1 MPDLV
6 GEKRAKR
13 NTHPLLQHRL
23 AASAAG
29 WPIIPCNAK
38 DKPPYG
44 WPRLRCD
51 AAAIRGEE
59 GDKET
64 HAIWRGLKYMG
75 TAVRITGQLCVIDSD
90 VSTPAVAALIMDALE
105 DLDPAAF
112 AQAVVRDSGAA
123 TFAVFYRFETPPR
136 HFHYDT
142 RRYTA
147 YPERLADL
155 EAARAMP
162 ENDDAESDA
171 KVAAESA
178 AWKALD
184 PQKVEF
190 YAPGANRYF
199 SYEGPHSPGR
209 VYRCWDDRGP
219 WNVPIADLPVLPV
232 DPPVFIDHCD
242 KLLAQHLTV
251 IPEPQSS
258 GATVLYDLK
267 PSTKFYPKD
276 GIADTLENYAGSL
289 QPGVEHGI
297 RGCLPWTRA
306 SKSNANCK
314 LFLSSSGR
322 LVVSEWSNGCNHY
335 MESEAPAPPVEL
347 DAETIAAI
355 EALQPPKAD
364 AASEPKPEQ
373 PRSHRRDD
381 IDTTGTPEEV
391 HDRAVNWL
399 VRNIANFTQAFRG
412 RGGVVSIHPD
422 GEYQTPISLT
432 ALREAMA
439 DYAWVEHGPRGGLH
453 VHNPVSRW
461 STQTG
466 QKIHIHGI
474 RMRPELPRPVFFE
487 NGLRMLNRYQPPMHP
502 ATGGTVKPFLERQ
515 TIMFPVDEER
525 AWVNNWIMWKV
536 QNPHRRGV
544 ALAMVA
550 RDNGAGRGLLAETL
564 QRVLGKQFVVSM
576 PYANISGGSKF
587 NAEVE
592 GRLLLY
598 VNEAAPAEGHKYRG
612 RNAAREALKDFIEPN
627 HEIPFRV
634 EPKGVDAYYT
644 QAATSTMVFTN
655 NIDGLPIDEADRRIA
670 VVTNGPQMSVEE
682 RDAYR
687 AWLDDPANVGALYR
701 HLRDGKVEMDRSV
714 FDPYMSPHFHGRALM
729 IEAGKSA
736 IDRAWDKAAEKL
748 ETAADLYC
756 MSQIVTLARNMARK
770 HNHSDFDDLIESH
783 TISKGYRVGIK
794 NSTNWLTRW
803 GTAEDNRERVYAF
816 SESAART
823 WTHCHPHEIKA
834 QLDKAQRVVEEPL
847 RAFNKAL
854 HLVKDADV
862 TE

>member
-51 AAAIRGEE
+51 EAAIRGEE

-123 TFAVFYRFETPPR
+123 TFAVFYRFATPPR

-147 YPERLADL
+147 HPERLADL

-267 PSTKFYPKD
+267 PNTKFYPKD
-276 GIADTLENYAGSL
+276 DVPDTLENYAGSL

-355 EALQPPKAD
+355 EALQPPD
-364 AASEPKPEQ
+364 AAAGEP

-381 IDTTGTPEEV
+381 ISRDGTPEEV

-399 VRNIANFTQAFRG
+399 VANVAYYPQAFKG

-422 GEYQTPISLT
+422 GEFHAPIT
-432 ALREAMA
+432 TVALRGAMA
-439 DYAWVEHGPRGGLH
+439 SFGYIEIGPNQGQHPR
-453 VHNPVSRW
+453 NPVGAW
-461 STQTG
+461 STHPQ
-466 QKIHIHGI
+466 QILVHGT
-474 RMRPELPRPVFFE
+474 RMRPDMPRPLFKE
-487 NGLRMLNRYQPPMHP
+487 DGLLLINHYAPPVHL
-502 ATGGTVKPFLERQ
+502 TVGGDVKLLHDRLAVLIPD
-515 TIMFPVDEER
+515 VVER
-525 AWVNNWIMWKV
+525 AWLFNWFAWKV
-536 QNPHRRGV
+536 QNPHYRGIAV
-544 ALAMVA
+544 AMVA

-564 QRVLGKQFVVSM
+564 QLVLGERFVVSM

-592 GRLLLY
+592 GKLLLY
-598 VNEAAPAEGHKYRG
+598 VNEAAPPEGHRYANK
-612 RNAAREALKDFIEPN
+612 NAAREALKVFIEPN
-627 HEIPFRV
+627 HRIPFRV

-644 QAATSTMVFTN
+644 RAAVSTMIFTN
-655 NIDGLPIDEADRRIA
+655 NINGLPLDEADRRIA
-670 VVTNGPQMSVEE
+670 VMINGPEMQPDESEQFQKWM
-682 RDAYR
+682 A
-687 AWLDDPANVGALYR
+687 DPANIGALFR
-701 HLRDGKVEMDRSV
+701 QLRDHKVERDKRV
-714 FDPYMSPHFHGRALM
+714 FDPYRSPHFHGRDLM
-729 IEAGKSA
+729 IEATKTP
-736 IDRAWDKAAEKL
+736 IDRAWEKAVEKL

-756 MSQIVTLARNMARK
+756 MSQVVALARNIAKK
-770 HNHSDFDDLIESH
+770 HGSADFDDLVETH
-783 TISKGYRVGIK
+783 TINHGCRVGIK
-794 NSTNWLTRW
+794 NSTNWLTRF
-803 GTAEDNRERVYAF
+803 GTADDNRERVYAF
-816 SESAART
+816 SDDAARR
-823 WTHCHPHEIKA
+823 WTKAEPHAIKA
-834 QLDKAQRVVEEPL
+834 ELVKAQRVVEEPM

-854 HLVKDADV
+854 HLVKDADNA
-862 TE
+862 E